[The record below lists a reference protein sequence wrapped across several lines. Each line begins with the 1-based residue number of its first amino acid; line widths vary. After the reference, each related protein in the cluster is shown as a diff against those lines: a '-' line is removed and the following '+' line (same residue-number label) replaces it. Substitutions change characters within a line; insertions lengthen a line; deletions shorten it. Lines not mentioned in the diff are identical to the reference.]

1 MLAILA
7 AVTDVIKQND
17 GVESDTEYYAAL
29 VKIEIYFFKLIN
41 FINFIKRYSIYF

>member
-7 AVTDVIKQND
+7 AVTDVIKENK

-29 VKIEIYFFKLIN
+29 VRKIK
-41 FINFIKRYSIYF
+41 